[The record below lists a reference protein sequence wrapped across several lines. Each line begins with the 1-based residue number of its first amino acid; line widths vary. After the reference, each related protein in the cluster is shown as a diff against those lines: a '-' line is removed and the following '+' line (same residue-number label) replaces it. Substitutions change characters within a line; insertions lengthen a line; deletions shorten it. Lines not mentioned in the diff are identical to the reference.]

1 MGDNNMEKSKIA
13 LIIGVA
19 LLVIGMFLTQWATT
33 SAGTYVTIL
42 GFIVS
47 VISVFFFIRENK

>member
-1 MGDNNMEKSKIA
+1 MEKSKIA